1 MSSIGSVQDL
11 IHLDMD
17 AIKAYEQA
25 IKACEHENVASQL
38 RSFQSDHQ
46 RHVRDLSEELRKL
59 GEQPKATTDVKG
71 FFIEKFTA
79 ITSIGTHSALMS
91 MMGNEKLTTSRYKAA
106 LDLQDLPES
115 TKQIIRKNY
124 ADEQRHLEWIKSA
137 LDQKVWERGAEPRR
151 GT

>member
-17 AIKAYEQA
+17 AIKAYDQA

-38 RSFQSDHQ
+38 RSFQADHQ
-46 RHVRDLSEELRKL
+46 RHVRELSEEMRKL
-59 GEQPKATTDVKG
+59 GEQPKVSTDIKG

-79 ITSIGTHSALMS
+79 ITSMGTRTALMS
-91 MMGNEKLTTSRYKAA
+91 MRGNEQLTTSRYKAA
-106 LDLQDLPES
+106 LDLQDLPE
-115 TKQIIRKNY
+115 TTRQIIRNNY

-137 LDQKVWERGAEPRR
+137 LDEKVWERGAGAQR
-151 GT
+151 GV

>member
-1 MSSIGSVQDL
+1 MSSIAKVQDL

-46 RHVRDLSEELRKL
+46 RHVRELSEEMRKL
-59 GEQPKATTDVKG
+59 GEQPKATTDIKG

-79 ITSIGTHSALMS
+79 ITSHGTRSALMA
-91 MMGNEKLTTSRYKAA
+91 MAGNEQLTTARYKAA
-106 LDLQDLPES
+106 LDLEDLPET
-115 TKQIIRKNY
+115 TKQIIRNNY

-137 LDQKVWERGAEPRR
+137 LDQKIWERSAEQR
-151 GT
+151 GI

>member
-1 MSSIGSVQDL
+1 MSSIGKVQDL

-46 RHVRDLSEELRKL
+46 RHVRDLSEEMRKL
-59 GEQPKATTDVKG
+59 GEQPKATTDIKG

-79 ITSIGTHSALMS
+79 ITSHGTRSALMA
-91 MMGNEKLTTSRYKAA
+91 MAGNEQLTTARYKAA
-106 LDLQDLPES
+106 LDLEDLPET
-115 TKQIIRKNY
+115 TKQVIRNNY
-124 ADEQRHLEWIKSA
+124 ADEQRHLQWIKSA
-137 LDQKVWERGAEPRR
+137 LDQKVWERGAEQR
-151 GT
+151 GL